1 MSVKIILAAAAIG
14 VALSSGAA
22 FAYERHYDFGQVW
35 GEAVDTHRRD
45 EALSASPRDA
55 MRAYPR
61 QGLQGRPNDPSGT
74 IILEGAR

>member
-1 MSVKIILAAAAIG
+1 MSMKVVLVAAAMG

-22 FAYERHYDFGQVW
+22 SAYERRFDFGQVW

-45 EALSASPRDA
+45 EALSASPRDV

-61 QGLQGRPNDPSGT
+61 QSLQGRPHDPSGT